1 MNKRVFFSEDYCSFF
16 KELAANNNK
25 DWFDQNRKRYEN
37 AVKEPF
43 KQFVVYLIEE
53 FTKIDSAFSEL
64 EAKDCIFRINRDI
77 RFSVDKTPY
86 KLFSSAVISPG
97 GKKSR
102 SLRGVYIEF
111 TPEHIRVY
119 GGVYEAD
126 RDEIH
131 DIRSYISSNL
141 KEFNSLVQ
149 APSFKNLFGEIRGNK
164 NKVLSSDF
172 RQSAIEQPLLFNKQW
187 YYFAEFSPDFIITA
201 DLIDV
206 VLNCYRAA
214 LPLST
219 FLLSALK

>member
-1 MNKRVFFSEDYCSFF
+1 
-16 KELAANNNK
+16 
-25 DWFDQNRKRYEN
+25 
-37 AVKEPF
+37 
-43 KQFVVYLIEE
+43 
-53 FTKIDSAFSEL
+53 
-64 EAKDCIFRINRDI
+64 
-77 RFSVDKTPY
+77 
-86 KLFSSAVISPG
+86 
-97 GKKSR
+97 
-102 SLRGVYIEF
+102 
-111 TPEHIRVY
+111 
-119 GGVYEAD
+119 
-126 RDEIH
+126 
-131 DIRSYISSNL
+131 L

-149 APSFKNLFGEIRGNK
+149 APSFKNLFGEISGNK